1 MAPGS
6 GFIVSP
12 DGYILTNAHVV
23 SSAETVT
30 VRLTDRREF
39 QAKVVG
45 QDERTDVAVIKI
57 DAQNLPVV
65 KIGDPRLLKPG
76 QWVVAIGSPFNFD
89 NTATAG
95 IVSAT
100 ARSLPSDNYVPF
112 IQTDVAVNP
121 GNSGGPLFNTRG
133 EVVGINSQIFSQ
145 TGSYM
150 GLSFAIPIDIAVN
163 VENQIIKTGHVVRG
177 RIGVAIQDVNAAF
190 AESFGLGRP
199 RGALVSR
206 VESGGPAE
214 KAGIKPGDVILAVNG
229 QMIDHYGE
237 LSLMIS
243 NMHPGSRCAPVGV
256 ARRQGP
262 GHDRSRSPWSAM
274 TARRPPPPRGP
285 RGVRRSGQAERLG
298 LTVRV
303 LTADEK
309 QQAQTDRHAGRRKC
323 RGPRGRRR
331 RAAGRH
337 HPRHQRQGGAQHDR
351 AGGGVEDRR
360 QDRCAADS
368 APGPADL
375 HAVAPEL
382 TRHAGN
388 ATTRRPLN
396 GPPRTIGTAPAPSR
410 PRRLPGEP
418 KYYCLSMFPYPS
430 GRLHMGHVRNYTI
443 GDVLAR
449 FMRMQGR
456 NVMQPMGWDAFGLP
470 AENAAMQNGVPPA
483 QVDARQHRLHEA
495 PAAARWAWRSTGA
508 VKSRPAIRT
517 TTAGTSGCSCAC
529 WKRASPIGAPA
540 S

>member
-1 MAPGS
+1 MTLFRIRGAVFAVIATVTAGLLPAVSMAQAPAPSRPAEPLPAITMPDFSALVERYGPAVVNVEVVERPNANGRGGGPDADDPLNDFFRRFGIPNQGGGQPRNSPPAHGTGS

-57 DAQNLPVV
+57 EAQNLPVV

-100 ARSLPSDNYVPF
+100 ARSLPSDNFVPF

-177 RIGVAIQDVNAAF
+177 RIGVTIQDVNAAF

-199 RGALVSR
+199 RGALVST
-206 VESGGPAE
+206 VEAGGPAE

-229 QMIDHYGE
+229 QSIDHYGE
-237 LSLMIS
+237 LSLTIS
-243 NMHPGSRCAPVGV
+243 NMHPGTD
-256 ARRQGP
+256 ARLSVWRGGKAQDLSVKIAVVNDDQEKTAANKSPKGP
-262 GHDRSRSPWSAM
+262 A
-274 TARRPPPPRGP
+274 
-285 RGVRRSGQAERLG
+285 SGQAERLG
-298 LTVRV
+298 LTVRS

-309 QQAQTDRHAGRRKC
+309 QQAQTDGTLV
-323 RGPRGRRR
+323 
-331 RAAGRH
+331 
-337 HPRHQRQGGAQHDR
+337 
-351 AGGGVEDRR
+351 VE
-360 QDRCAADS
+360 
-368 APGPADL
+368 
-375 HAVAPEL
+375 
-382 TRHAGN
+382 
-388 ATTRRPLN
+388 
-396 GPPRTIGTAPAPSR
+396 
-410 PRRLPGEP
+410 
-418 KYYCLSMFPYPS
+418 
-430 GRLHMGHVRNYTI
+430 
-443 GDVLAR
+443 
-449 FMRMQGR
+449 
-456 NVMQPMGWDAFGLP
+456 NVTG
-470 AENAAMQNGVPPA
+470 
-483 QVDARQHRLHEA
+483 
-495 PAAARWAWRSTGA
+495 PAAAAGVQPGDIILGINGKSIHSTPELVA
-508 VKSRPAIRT
+508 AAK
-517 TTAGTSGCSCAC
+517 TAGKTIALLIQ
-529 WKRASPIGAPA
+529 RQDQQIFVPLRLN
-540 S
+540 

>member
-1 MAPGS
+1 MTFSRSARGAVFAVIASVTSGVIPGLSRAQAPAPSRAAEPPAVTMPDFSGLVERYGPAVVNVEVVERPQAAGHGGPDADDPLNDFFRRFGIPNQGGGQPRNSPPAHGTGS

-177 RIGVAIQDVNAAF
+177 RIGVEIQDVNAAF

-206 VESGGPAE
+206 VEAAGPAE
-214 KAGIKPGDVILAVNG
+214 KAGIKPGDVILGVNG

-237 LSLMIS
+237 LSLLIS
-243 NMHPGSRCAPVGV
+243 NMHPGTDARLSVWRDRKTQDMTVKV
-256 ARRQGP
+256 AVVSDDAEKTAANKAAKGP
-262 GHDRSRSPWSAM
+262 
-274 TARRPPPPRGP
+274 T
-285 RGVRRSGQAERLG
+285 SGQAERLG

-303 LTADEK
+303 MTADEK
-309 QQAQTDRHAGRRKC
+309 QQAQTDGTLVVESVAG
-323 RGPRGRRR
+323 
-331 RAAGRH
+331 
-337 HPRHQRQGGAQHDR
+337 
-351 AGGGVEDRR
+351 
-360 QDRCAADS
+360 
-368 APGPADL
+368 
-375 HAVAPEL
+375 
-382 TRHAGN
+382 
-388 ATTRRPLN
+388 
-396 GPPRTIGTAPAPSR
+396 
-410 PRRLPGEP
+410 
-418 KYYCLSMFPYPS
+418 
-430 GRLHMGHVRNYTI
+430 
-443 GDVLAR
+443 
-449 FMRMQGR
+449 
-456 NVMQPMGWDAFGLP
+456 
-470 AENAAMQNGVPPA
+470 
-483 QVDARQHRLHEA
+483 
-495 PAAARWAWRSTGA
+495 PAAAAGVQAGDIILGVNGKAVRSTA
-508 VKSRPAIRT
+508 ELVATAK
-517 TTAGTSGCSCAC
+517 TAGKTVALLIQ
-529 WKRASPIGAPA
+529 RQDQQIFVPLRLN
-540 S
+540 

>member
-1 MAPGS
+1 MTFSRSARGAVFATIATMTSGLIPGVSVAQAAAAARSVEPLPAVTMPDFSALVERYGPAVVNVEVVERPQANGRGGLDADDPLNDFFRRFGIPNQGGGQPRNAPPAHGTGS

-23 SSAETVT
+23 SSAQTVT

-57 DAQNLPVV
+57 EAQSLPVV
-65 KIGDPRLLKPG
+65 KIGDPRSLKPG

-177 RIGVAIQDVNAAF
+177 RIGVTIQDVNAAF

-199 RGALVSR
+199 RGALVSS
-206 VESGGPAE
+206 VEPGGPAE

-229 QMIDHYGE
+229 QSIDHYGE
-237 LSLMIS
+237 LSLTIS
-243 NMHPGSRCAPVGV
+243 NMHPGTDAHLSVWRGGKAQDMSVKIAVVNDDQDKTASRA
-256 ARRQGP
+256 AKGP
-262 GHDRSRSPWSAM
+262 A
-274 TARRPPPPRGP
+274 
-285 RGVRRSGQAERLG
+285 SGQAERLG
-298 LTVRV
+298 LSVRA

-309 QQAQTDRHAGRRKC
+309 QQAQTDGTLVVENVAG
-323 RGPRGRRR
+323 PAQ
-331 RAAGRH
+331 AAGVQPGDIILGVNGRTV
-337 HPRHQRQGGAQHDR
+337 RSTQELVAASKTAGKTIALLIQRQDQQIF
-351 AGGGVEDRR
+351 V
-360 QDRCAADS
+360 
-368 APGPADL
+368 
-375 HAVAPEL
+375 
-382 TRHAGN
+382 
-388 ATTRRPLN
+388 PL
-396 GPPRTIGTAPAPSR
+396 
-410 PRRLPGEP
+410 RL
-418 KYYCLSMFPYPS
+418 
-430 GRLHMGHVRNYTI
+430 N
-443 GDVLAR
+443 
-449 FMRMQGR
+449 
-456 NVMQPMGWDAFGLP
+456 
-470 AENAAMQNGVPPA
+470 
-483 QVDARQHRLHEA
+483 
-495 PAAARWAWRSTGA
+495 
-508 VKSRPAIRT
+508 
-517 TTAGTSGCSCAC
+517 
-529 WKRASPIGAPA
+529 
-540 S
+540 